1 MVSDPTPRPGP
12 TPGPRASTGASARD
26 VPADYD
32 PRDFPPFAVTVDLV
46 VLTVGDD
53 GLQVALVRRAGPP
66 FEGWWALPGGFKRPD
81 ETLEAAA
88 VRELGEEAGAR
99 VPRLAQLG
107 AYGDPGRD
115 PRLDVVTVAFMATV
129 PAPIRLRAGT
139 DASAARWAPV
149 ADVLDGHLPLAF
161 DHARIVADARTRLAD
176 DLERTD
182 AVLSLVPDAFT
193 LTQLR
198 RAYEAVWRLEV
209 PPGPDRDAF
218 ALDRRNLRRALTEG
232 PVAHV
237 EPTGART
244 SDPTDTTWSLAHEVA
259 PSAGP
264 EGSERSPSTRRGR
277 PAALHRAT
285 EAWRDGSPVRRPRAR
300 G

>member
-1 MVSDPTPRPGP
+1 MDTDPTARDG
-12 TPGPRASTGASARD
+12 GRD

-32 PRDFPPFAVTVDLV
+32 PRAFPPFAVTVDLV
-46 VLTVGDD
+46 VLTVVDD
-53 GLQVALVRRAGPP
+53 ALEVALVRRAGPP
-66 FEGWWALPGGFKRPD
+66 FQGWWALPGGFKRPD

-88 VRELGEEAGAR
+88 ARELGEEAGAR

-115 PRLDVVTVAFMATV
+115 PRMDVVTVAFTATV
-129 PAPIRLRAGT
+129 PEPIRLRAGT
-139 DASAARWAPV
+139 DASDARWAPV
-149 ADVLDGHLPLAF
+149 AAVLDGTLPLAF
-161 DHARIVADARTRLAD
+161 DHARIVAEARARLAD

-198 RAYEAVWRLEV
+198 RAYEAVWRLELA
-209 PPGPDRDAF
+209 PGPERDGF

-244 SDPTDTTWSLAHEVA
+244 SDVTDTTWSVADEVTVSEA
-259 PSAGP
+259 SQGP
-264 EGSERSPSTRRGR
+264 RSSRRGR
-277 PAALHRAT
+277 PASLHRPT
-285 EAWRDGSPVRRPRAR
+285 DAWRDGSPVRRPRPR
-300 G
+300 S